1 MVSIYM
7 FLKRFLNKIHAIYEL
22 EHVLLYFKAWFY
34 VNQYLWNT
42 VQTISLLPNNE
53 LTIMCTLGLKTT
65 IYRKCAWWDEAGQ
78 CIKDVHYAS
87 TWATRTNLYIF
98 GCCWPVV

>member
-34 VNQYLWNT
+34 VNQYL
-42 VQTISLLPNNE
+42 
-53 LTIMCTLGLKTT
+53 
-65 IYRKCAWWDEAGQ
+65 
-78 CIKDVHYAS
+78 
-87 TWATRTNLYIF
+87 
-98 GCCWPVV
+98 